1 MLSPEKI
8 LFENEERDKFS
19 QYLRLYY
26 TKTMNSVRAKYFQEK
41 ILTKLRAK
49 IPKFFALQA
58 HATQTSCMVADKA
71 FIVYY

>member
-8 LFENEERDKFS
+8 LFENEEGDKFS

-49 IPKFFALQA
+49 IPKFFVL
-58 HATQTSCMVADKA
+58 
-71 FIVYY
+71 